1 MEEGG
6 RPIFDRVI
14 SHVNVSIPHKMHEL
28 HNPKGSGDVL
38 VTRLNGY
45 RGRPVSSVRISEWS
59 EMIKPKDQN

>member
-45 RGRPVSSVRISEWS
+45 RGRPVSSVRISE
-59 EMIKPKDQN
+59 